1 MNRTILFNTD
11 AVEII
16 EQYMQDN
23 TVTFNRAVNTIIK
36 EYKELKEKQITKQKQ
51 NKSTMQSILTNTET
65 IINLLNK

>member
-1 MNRTILFNTD
+1 MNKSVFFSNGTI
-11 AVEII
+11 EII

-23 TVTFNRAVNTIIK
+23 NVTFNRAVNTIIK

-51 NKSTMQSILTNTET
+51 NKSTMQSILDNTET